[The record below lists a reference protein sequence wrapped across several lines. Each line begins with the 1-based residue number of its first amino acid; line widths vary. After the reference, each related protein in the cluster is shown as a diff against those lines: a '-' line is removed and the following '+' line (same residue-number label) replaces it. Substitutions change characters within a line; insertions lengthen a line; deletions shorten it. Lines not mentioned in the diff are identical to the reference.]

1 MIIVE
6 MLFYADYDQR
16 RRDLLGE
23 TRQSAHKHSIEFV
36 FLFGIGEIFQPQ
48 LHLYACQSLLPPNGI
63 NCCLSNGRFN

>member
-1 MIIVE
+1 MIIIVE
-6 MLFYADYDQR
+6 MLYADYDQR

-48 LHLYACQSLLPPNGI
+48 LHLYASRWLAPPNGI